1 MNKKKL
7 LKLIPII
14 FYVLL
19 IIFFVLYIRS
29 INFSKLHG
37 AEFNW
42 GYIVLSI
49 ILGLGFRYLGTY
61 VWIVILRGLGAHDVH
76 YSIPLIHVYAKS
88 WLGRYIPGTAPWI
101 LGKIYFASKHGISK
115 NKLAVSSLLEGSL
128 QVVVLMALSFA
139 LLVFDPRLNIINGD
153 LKLIMTAVLIGC
165 IICLVPPIFNFL
177 VALAY
182 KILRRKT
189 LDRNHYANTR
199 TILRGAGLYAIG
211 AVINGLSL
219 FFIAKGVYEPLG
231 YSQTLFVMGVGTL
244 AGAAGML
251 AIFAPSGIGVREGIQ
266 LTLLS
271 LVMPPSFALIITV
284 FTRIMGI
291 ITDLIFFGL
300 SSIFNRARRS
310 GSVHK

>member
-1 MNKKKL
+1 MNKRKL
-7 LKLIPII
+7 LKIIPIV

-42 GYIVLSI
+42 WYIVLSI
-49 ILGLGFRYLGTY
+49 VLGLAFRYLGTY
-61 VWIVILRGLGAHDVH
+61 IWIIILRGLGAKDVR
-76 YSIPLIHVYAKS
+76 YSAPLIHVYAKS

-115 NKLAVSSLLEGSL
+115 NKLAVSSLLEGAL
-128 QVVVLMALSFA
+128 QVVVLMAMSFA
-139 LLVFDPRLNIINGD
+139 LLIFDPRLNVINGD
-153 LKLIMTAVLIGC
+153 FKLLMTVVLIGC
-165 IICLVPPIFNFL
+165 IVCLVPRVFNFL
-177 VALAY
+177 VARAY

-189 LDRNHYANTR
+189 LDREHYANTR
-199 TILRGAGLYAIG
+199 TILRGAGMYAIG
-211 AVINGLSL
+211 AIINGLSL
-219 FFIAKGVYEPLG
+219 FFIAKGVYEPLA
-231 YSQTLFVMGVGTL
+231 YSQILFVMGVGTL
-244 AGAAGML
+244 AGAASML

-271 LVMPPSFALIITV
+271 LIMPASFALIITI

-300 SSIFNRARRS
+300 SSAVERIRRRTA
-310 GSVHK
+310 VDE